1 MGEARGTVI
10 AKFRRIFWFDPRW
23 WATLHCY
30 STVIILLSFSP
41 SPLPQRDG
49 LLLACGAFVFCVS
62 CQLVSEEGAAH
73 VVCSN
78 LRW

>member
-23 WATLHCY
+23 WATFTATLL
-30 STVIILLSFSP
+30 IILLSFSP
-41 SPLPQRDG
+41 GTSENG
-49 LLLACGAFVFCVS
+49 LLLACGAFVFCAS